1 MSQREPAF
9 VSAQSVADLAGVSRS
24 AVSRAFTPGA
34 SIALE
39 TRLKVL
45 RAADELG
52 YAVNDLAR
60 GLLANRS
67 QLVGLIV
74 TEPEQGFRSHLVG
87 ALTRRLIGRGRL
99 PVVLNVGRGAD
110 DIAAAQR
117 MLVGYRAEATIVLS
131 GSPPSSVVDLARR
144 NGQPLILIGRSEPG
158 ADHVRTRNHA
168 AAKQAAALFH
178 RAGHRH
184 AAIVSASTA
193 TPSIVEREAAFG
205 TEASR
210 LGLAVT
216 VARGDNTTYAGGRQ
230 AGAAMLVAGEVPQAT
245 FCINDLLALGLIDHL
260 REHGIR
266 VPEQVSVIG
275 FDDIPEAQ
283 WAAYRL
289 TTFRQDPEVLA
300 QEAIAL
306 LEWRLATPHAPPR
319 TVELDT
325 QLVLRESARLAS
337 EDEAAGD
344 PLR

>member
-1 MSQREPAF
+1 MSLSARGPAF

-45 RAADELG
+45 RAAEELG

-99 PVVLNVGRGAD
+99 PIVLNVGRGAD

-144 NGQPLILIGRSEPG
+144 NGQPLVLIGRTERG
-158 ADHVRTRNHA
+158 ADHVHTRNHVA
-168 AAKQAAALFH
+168 AERAAALFH
-178 RAGHRH
+178 DAGDRRV
-184 AAIVSASTA
+184 AILSSTTA
-193 TPSIVEREAAFG
+193 TPSIVEREVAFTAAA
-205 TEASR
+205 ER
-210 LGLAVT
+210 LGLTIAI
-216 VARGDNTTYAGGRQ
+216 ARGENTTYAGGAQ
-230 AGAAMLVAGEVPQAT
+230 AAATLLARGELPQAV
-245 FCINDLLALGLIDHL
+245 FCVNDLLALGLIDHL
-260 REHGIR
+260 RTRRIP
-266 VPEQVSVIG
+266 VPEQVSIIG

-289 TTFRQDPEVLA
+289 TTFRQDPEELA
-300 QEAIAL
+300 RQAITL
-306 LEWRLATPHAPPR
+306 LEWRFAHPQAPPR
-319 TVELDT
+319 TVEIDT
-325 QLVLRESARLAS
+325 RLVLRDSARLAS
-337 EDEAAGD
+337 RA
-344 PLR
+344 